1 MSFYLIKKSNMNF
14 QSREICKDAF
24 NLLQSLHICE
34 TRQKTINVSFKL
46 IFFVSVEVK
55 FGRRITRTIKWV
67 SMSTIGKYRV
77 AFIRNTEAVARRCSV
92 KKVFSGKHLCQS
104 FIFNKVAGFRA
115 AKKRLRHRCFP
126 VNFVRFLRTR
136 FLTDHLWRLLLEI
149 LHCCS

>member
-1 MSFYLIKKSNMNF
+1 MNISFKAEGFVKMRLICCRAYISVKQGRK
-14 QSREICKDAF
+14 
-24 NLLQSLHICE
+24 LLI
-34 TRQKTINVSFKL
+34 VSFKL
-46 IFFVSVEVK
+46 IFLVSVEVK
-55 FGRRITRTIKWV
+55 FGRRITMTIKWV

-104 FIFNKVAGFRA
+104 LFFNKVAGFRA